1 MGSIIRK
8 VFTYFILPLAIVGL
22 TYAIVKSVMEPVD
35 FNKHKAY
42 RESIA
47 VQRLK
52 DIRELQVAYK
62 NVNGKYSSTIDTLK
76 MFYNDGKMK
85 IVMQVG
91 SKDDSLAMA
100 HTDKIK
106 RKYRHLKGEKLNQKL
121 NELYNAGETNLVFQ
135 VTTEIPVRD
144 TLFNDRTD
152 FVVDSL
158 AFIPFCGDSIIM
170 ASTIKTVSGVK
181 VPLFEASMPYKS
193 LLRGL
198 NNQLRINLDAERED
212 QGRYKGLQVGSIT
225 APNNNAGNWE

>member
-35 FNKHKAY
+35 FNKHKTY